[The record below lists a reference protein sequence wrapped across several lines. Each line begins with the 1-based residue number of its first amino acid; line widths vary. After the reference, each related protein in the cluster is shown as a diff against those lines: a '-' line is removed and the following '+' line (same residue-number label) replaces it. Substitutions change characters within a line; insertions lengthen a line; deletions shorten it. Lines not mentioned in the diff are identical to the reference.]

1 MAAKIRL
8 KRIGRRH
15 QPSYRVVV
23 VDEAK
28 PRDGAVVDDL
38 GFFNPIEEKLAID
51 RERALR
57 WLLKGAQPS
66 DTARQLLSKLGVME
80 EWHKSKLA
88 GSKVQG
94 SQVQERS

>member
-1 MAAKIRL
+1 MATKIRL

-23 VDEAK
+23 VEEAK

-38 GFFNPIEEKLAID
+38 GFFNPIQDELMVNK
-51 RERALR
+51 ERALE

-66 DTARQLLSKLGVME
+66 DTARRLLSKIGVME
-80 EWHKSKLA
+80 EWHKTKLA

>member
-1 MAAKIRL
+1 MAVKIRL

-38 GFFNPIEEKLAID
+38 GYFNPIQEKLEVDQA
-51 RERALR
+51 RALD
-57 WLLKGAQPS
+57 WLLRGAQPS
-66 DTARQLLSKLGVME
+66 DTARRLLSKLGVME
-80 EWHKSKLA
+80 EWHNV
-88 GSKVQG
+88 KV
-94 SQVQERS
+94 SRANT

>member
-38 GFFNPIEEKLAID
+38 GYFNPIQEKLEVDKA
-51 RERALR
+51 RALD

-66 DTARQLLSKLGVME
+66 DTARRLLSKLGVME
-80 EWHKSKLA
+80 EWHKAKLE
-88 GSKVQG
+88 K
-94 SQVQERS
+94 R

>member
-8 KRIGRRH
+8 KRVGRRH

-23 VDEAK
+23 VGETK

-38 GFFNPIEEKLAID
+38 GFFNPIQERLEIDKEK
-51 RERALR
+51 ALE

-66 DTARQLLSKLGVME
+66 DTARHLLSKLGVME
-80 EWHKSKLA
+80 EWHKSEAEK
-88 GSKVQG
+88 
-94 SQVQERS
+94 R